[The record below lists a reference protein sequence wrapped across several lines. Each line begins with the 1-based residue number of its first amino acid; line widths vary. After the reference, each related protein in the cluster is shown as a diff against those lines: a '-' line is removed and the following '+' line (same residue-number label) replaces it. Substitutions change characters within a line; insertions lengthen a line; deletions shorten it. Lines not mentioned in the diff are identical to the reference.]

1 MTFSAAGVVFFDRDE
16 SRGINVVLF
25 SRWEVHSR
33 VRAIAME
40 FLCAC
45 ALFFKLSQGEVHL
58 RFLFIK
64 KKSEMQRLM

>member
-1 MTFSAAGVVFFDRDE
+1 MTFRAAGVVFFGRGD

-58 RFLFIK
+58 CFYLFLK
-64 KKSEMQRLM
+64 NSEMQRLM

>member
-1 MTFSAAGVVFFDRDE
+1 MTFRAAGVVFFDRGD

-58 RFLFIK
+58 RFLFILK
-64 KKSEMQRLM
+64 NSEMQMLM

>member
-64 KKSEMQRLM
+64 KKNLA

>member
-16 SRGINVVLF
+16 SRGVNVVLF

-58 RFLFIK
+58 RFLFIFK
-64 KKSEMQRLM
+64 K